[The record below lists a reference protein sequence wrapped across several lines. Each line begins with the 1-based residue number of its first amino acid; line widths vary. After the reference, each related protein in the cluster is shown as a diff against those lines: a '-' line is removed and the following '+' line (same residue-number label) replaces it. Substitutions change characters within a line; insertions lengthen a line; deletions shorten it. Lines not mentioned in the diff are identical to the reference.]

1 MLATEKKLES
11 LMKSDDLQSWR
22 WTKEVKVLTILFA
35 KNPARPG
42 NSILASEAMAS
53 DGKHD
58 SSPDV
63 VNNWI
68 WDYAKILECLNFL
81 HPHNGRS

>member
-11 LMKSDDLQSWR
+11 LMKSDDLQSGR

-42 NSILASEAMAS
+42 NSILAMAS
-53 DGKHD
+53 DE
-58 SSPDV
+58 V
-63 VNNWI
+63 
-68 WDYAKILECLNFL
+68 
-81 HPHNGRS
+81 

>member
-11 LMKSDDLQSWR
+11 LMKSDDLQSGR

-42 NSILASEAMAS
+42 NSILAMAS

-58 SSPDV
+58 SAPDV
-63 VNNWI
+63 VNKWI
-68 WDYAKILECLNFL
+68 WDYAKILECLNFS